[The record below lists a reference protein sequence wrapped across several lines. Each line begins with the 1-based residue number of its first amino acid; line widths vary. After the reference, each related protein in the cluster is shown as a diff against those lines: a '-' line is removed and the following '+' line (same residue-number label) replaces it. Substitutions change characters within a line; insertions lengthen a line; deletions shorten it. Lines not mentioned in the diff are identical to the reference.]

1 MLPDKGKDSGLFTL
15 EDLEDLS
22 DAEIEQLV
30 HDWSLWARPEQLPP
44 DNPLSAN
51 YRKGVTELWEI
62 WLALAGRG
70 WGKTRT
76 GAEQVLKWVD
86 QGYRRIGI
94 LAPTSADARDVV
106 TEGESGIMMVAHP
119 SKRPLYEPSKRRL
132 TFPNGA
138 IASLFSAE
146 EPERLRGPQ
155 HDAIWMDEIAG
166 WQYPQETWDMAMFGL
181 RLGAHPQVMISTT
194 PKPIPLI
201 RKLIERSKKDPKKV
215 VLTTGSTYDNRAN
228 LASAFFGQV
237 AQYEGTRL
245 GRQELHA
252 ELIDP
257 RESGI
262 IKLNW
267 FRLYPR
273 NMAFPPFEY
282 IVQSYDTAFTEKS
295 VDRKTK
301 DPDPTACSVWGVFQV
316 TPQLRSSLQIPENIR
331 YGVILV
337 DCWDDYLGFPELRA
351 KVKKEYDQSYYG
363 PSGDQ
368 RRADAV
374 LIEAK
379 GSGVSLRQELQNVVP
394 AFPFNPGRADKFERL
409 HEVSNVPC
417 QGMVF
422 IPESRK
428 RVGQPI
434 SWADGFIDQVCSFPL
449 VEHDDYVDTFSQAMK
464 FLKDKGYLVADVFEE
479 PEDYAD
485 TPSQVVNPYA
495 Q

>member
-1 MLPDKGKDSGLFTL
+1 
-15 EDLEDLS
+15 
-22 DAEIEQLV
+22 V
-30 HDWSLWARPEQLPP
+30 
-44 DNPLSAN
+44 
-51 YRKGVTELWEI
+51 
-62 WLALAGRG
+62 
-70 WGKTRT
+70 
-76 GAEQVLKWVD
+76 
-86 QGYRRIGI
+86 
-94 LAPTSADARDVV
+94 
-106 TEGESGIMMVAHP
+106 MM
-119 SKRPLYEPSKRRL
+119 
-132 TFPNGA
+132 
-138 IASLFSAE
+138 
-146 EPERLRGPQ
+146 
-155 HDAIWMDEIAG
+155 
-166 WQYPQETWDMAMFGL
+166 
-181 RLGAHPQVMISTT
+181 STT

-273 NMAFPPFEY
+273 DMAFPAFEY

-301 DPDPTACSVWGVFQV
+301 EPDPTACSVWGVFQV
-316 TPQLRSSLQIPENIR
+316 TPQLRSSLQIPNNIR